1 VEVIEADMDT
11 ADPGGLVLEA
21 DSRLIEDFLHTLEV
35 FVDATKPAPL
45 TVFTNANGETEALAL
60 SRDGEIHHVAREPA
74 SDSGWNV
81 YGAGAAFASISA
93 GSDALWAVGAHDGGV
108 WRLRGG
114 RWTRTTLPDGMAAL
128 AVSAGIDGIVRVLG
142 RDAHYARRLYAST
155 DGVNWEA
162 SSPPWVYGASRAPQ
176 GSAGNLW
183 VADDNGGLHADT
195 GSGWVDV
202 PRPDGCTW
210 ASQVSVAPDGSVWL
224 LCRSGDV
231 YRREGT
237 SWRPQSHAGAE
248 PAGGAAAAG
257 TGEPSDFVVVSAT
270 EMWMLVLLIE
280 RIDKPLVP
288 RLRRLSGGTWQDVPN
303 PPLPAGVSVA
313 EMRELYLA
321 ASPEGFIWLASPIGL
336 RQYVP
341 SSGASSTPLQPS
353 GMAGFTAGGNVTEVV
368 AGCDPG
374 GGQHAL
380 WIQDGS
386 LYHSAYADGAWRAP
400 TKLFDRC
407 SNLGATKQYDSKA
420 LIGYA
425 TTSDGQ
431 FVVATQSGGTWSAR
445 AVHANTRLDGVR
457 VQLIA
462 KDDRSW
468 FVAAVIGG
476 QLQVG
481 WGSAG
486 APLGTG
492 DYGGDLWPV
501 AEWADNKHAD
511 PPGGMREVVSL
522 PWDPTEHNNY
532 VAVLDTSGQLHMVF
546 NITFAGVN
554 PYGLSGALGSYV
566 QFSQAPLDRVESA
579 AGVIDGDRHARVY
592 ATDSQNR
599 LWVIRQT
606 GSTGNFENPWTWTAW
621 HPLGDECAL
630 LADGPQAVAT
640 NDLFVLDGDH
650 LLARLYQNPIGGS
663 WALAH
668 VARPTG
674 AVEDPVYVPQYATT
688 VTVSDS
694 GGTPQ
699 PAKQVA
705 VSCSEPAS
713 VWVEG
718 VQHTIRPGAPYSLTT
733 DRRGQLQLA
742 TLALGLHSPQLTF
755 TVAGA
760 APRAVYPPAVAHE
773 RLAGVDATTLKGAT
787 ARTQGHPATDEPLL
801 PDPNS
806 PNLGAAVEV
815 IKDTFAVKK
824 ESGIDGGTVT
834 PALSAARVAGRPAGT
849 VPTAGDFWSEL
860 EHFGED
866 VFHAARN
873 GLLAV
878 EKVEVVQRALQLTLR
893 LEGIGERVL
902 NLAIATIH
910 DVTNAFHTAF
920 VWLKTTVER
929 VVDWL
934 KELFDW
940 TDIINTHAVV
950 FHFVDRLLVNAAAA
964 LDPGKKNN
972 AQQLLLAQF
981 DNLKRKIDQDFDKI
995 TAVFGTKSFTQHVAG
1010 HGGNPAVGS
1019 DPLHAEKVQSGYGDN
1034 RTKCDYAH
1042 AKAQGY
1048 GQQGGT
1054 FVGAPAALAA
1064 AQSPLVTFL
1073 AAVEKDLDLSNPDS
1087 RFRKDLAKLEQDLGA
1102 TLADPHGLFEMGVAA
1117 LLRLLQGAID
1127 TVLDLGRDVLKA
1139 LLDAAA
1145 EAVRALREL
1154 LEAPIEV
1161 PVLSWLFRKITGQPL
1176 SVLGLFCLLLAVPA
1190 TLLYKLIFGGKDARP
1205 PFTAD
1210 DVDRILKADFRWPI
1224 PGTAAPAARAA
1235 PGVEFPFAFH
1245 LFVLNQAVVA
1255 ITDIAADG
1263 YATEEIGPFDP
1274 DAGTWDP
1281 AATLISVLSVVSG
1294 AAAQAF
1300 ATPVDTFQKPREE
1313 WSPTESAVVMQ
1324 WAALFA
1330 PWLLNVVFLCGTKK
1344 KAIAEFAD
1352 TVGPALLTLCGMFAL
1367 AVGLVETL
1375 EEPDSGDPEAALH
1388 HAIGIIAPFP
1398 VAAKVALMPKNAVAT
1413 TILMVIDG
1421 LCDIATGAL
1430 TLAAGDVSARRRLGA
1445 GAPTAAT

>member
-1 VEVIEADMDT
+1 VEAIEGETNT
-11 ADPGGLVLEA
+11 ADQGGFVLDA
-21 DSRLIEDFLHTLEV
+21 DSRLIEDFLHTLDV

-45 TVFTNANGETEALAL
+45 TVFTNAHGETEALAL
-60 SRDGEIHHVAREPA
+60 STDGEIHHVAREPA

-81 YGAGAAFASISA
+81 YGLGATFASISA

-114 RWTRTTLPDGMAAL
+114 RWTRTSLPDGATAR
-128 AVSAGIDGIVRVLG
+128 AVSAGTDGVVRVLVYG
-142 RDAHYARRLYAST
+142 KFQDRQVYAST
-155 DGVNWEA
+155 DAVNWHA
-162 SSPPWVYGASRAPQ
+162 SPTPTNTSRAPQ
-176 GSAGNLW
+176 GAAGNLW
-183 VADDNGGLHADT
+183 VADDSGGIHADT
-195 GSGWVDV
+195 GSGWKDV
-202 PRPDGCTW
+202 APPGGCT
-210 ASQVSVAPDGSVWL
+210 ASMVSVAPDGSVWL
-224 LCRSGDV
+224 LCRGGEV
-231 YRREGT
+231 YLREGT
-237 SWRPQSHAGAE
+237 SWRPQPHAAEQAAGATT
-248 PAGGAAAAG
+248 AG
-257 TGEPSDFVVVSAT
+257 TWGSSDLVAVSAA
-270 EMWMLVLLIE
+270 EAWMVGGSLSGRNVT
-280 RIDKPLVP
+280 PG
-288 RLRRLSGGTWQDVPN
+288 LRRLSGGTWRDVPN
-303 PPLPAGVSVA
+303 PPLPTSVSLIEA
-313 EMRELYLA
+313 QQLYLA
-321 ASPEGFIWLASPIGL
+321 TSPEGSIWLASPIGL

-341 SSGASSTPLQPS
+341 SSGASSAPLPPS
-353 GMAGFTAGGNVTEVV
+353 GMPGVTAGGNVTEVV
-368 AGCDPG
+368 AGRDPG

-400 TKLFDRC
+400 TKLFAGC
-407 SNLGATKQYDSKA
+407 SNLGATNQYDSKA

-425 TTSDGQ
+425 SSTDGQ

-445 AVHANTRLDGVR
+445 AVHANTRLEGVR

-592 ATDSQNR
+592 ATDSQSR

-630 LADGPQAVAT
+630 LASGPQAVAT

-650 LLARLYQNPIGGS
+650 LLARVYQNPIGGS

-668 VARPTG
+668 LARPTG

-742 TLALGLHSPQLTF
+742 TLALGLHTPQLTF

-787 ARTQGHPATDEPLL
+787 ARTQGHPAKDEPLL
-801 PDPNS
+801 PDPKS
-806 PNLGAAVEV
+806 PNLGAAVDV
-815 IKDTFAVKK
+815 IKNTFAVKK
-824 ESGIDGGTVT
+824 GSGIDGGTVA
-834 PALSAARVAGRPAGT
+834 PAPSAARVPGRPAGT

-878 EKVEVVQRALQLTLR
+878 EKVEVVQQTLQLMLK
-893 LEGIGERVL
+893 LEDIGEHLVTL
-902 NLAIATIH
+902 TIATIH

-920 VWLKTTVER
+920 VWLEATVER

-1054 FVGAPAALAA
+1054 FVGAGAPAALAA

-1087 RFRKDLAKLEQDLGA
+1087 PFRKDLATLESKLSA
-1102 TLADPHGLFEMGVAA
+1102 TLADPHGLFETGVAA

-1313 WSPTESAVVMQ
+1313 WSGTESAVVMQ